1 MASRSIKNRPSI
13 KKKRPFVGLLA
24 FLSIIAAICL
34 AGCIGVVVLGDSWIG
49 DLKTYEVSE
58 VSELN
63 TSAPTTVL
71 ASDEKTQ
78 LARFQVE
85 NREPVELSGISKY
98 VMQGTV
104 ATEDERFYDHGGFDL
119 VGHCPCR
126 VRHAYGVWSRRRFN
140 HYAAVRAQHGA
151 RRRDERYLA

>member
-13 KKKRPFVGLLA
+13 RKKRPFVGLLA

-49 DLKTYEVSE
+49 DLKTYDVSE

-98 VMQGTV
+98 VM
-104 ATEDERFYDHGGFDL
+104 
-119 VGHCPCR
+119 
-126 VRHAYGVWSRRRFN
+126 
-140 HYAAVRAQHGA
+140 
-151 RRRDERYLA
+151 

>member
-49 DLKTYEVSE
+49 DLKTYDVSE

-71 ASDEKTQ
+71 ASDEQTQ

-119 VGHCPCR
+119 VGIAFH
-126 VRHAYGVWSRRRFN
+126 VTLFG
-140 HYAAVRAQHGA
+140 
-151 RRRDERYLA
+151 

>member
-1 MASRSIKNRPSI
+1 M
-13 KKKRPFVGLLA
+13 
-24 FLSIIAAICL
+24 
-34 AGCIGVVVLGDSWIG
+34 
-49 DLKTYEVSE
+49 
-58 VSELN
+58 
-63 TSAPTTVL
+63 L

-119 VGHCPCR
+119 VGIARAALVTLTGLVAKALQPLRSSSCATRCSPTKMNDISLKR
-126 VRHAYGVWSRRRFN
+126 KVR
-140 HYAAVRAQHGA
+140 
-151 RRRDERYLA
+151 EMYLSVKIEEMYSKTTSSSCT